1 LQIGFKKPMSTVIE
15 VENLGK
21 KYIIS
26 HQGEQR
32 YTALRDVITDGAKKL
47 VTRKRKPVP
56 KYEEFWALRNV
67 SFKVEREE
75 RIGIIGKNGAGKTTI
90 LKIIS
95 RVTTPSEGIVKIKG
109 KVSSLLEVGT
119 GFHPELTGRENIFL
133 NGAILGMTR
142 SEIKRRFDE
151 IVQFAEVEQ
160 FLDTPVK
167 RYSSGMYVRLAFAVA
182 AHLETEILLVD
193 EVLAVGDAQFQKKC
207 LGKMQDLSKF
217 GKTVLFVSHNLAAIS
232 SLCSRCLRID
242 SGRICEDDK
251 PDIVISNYL
260 NINQISSGGISWD
273 KDKSLFG
280 DREYIIFTSLKIINS
295 EGFIANTIFAE
306 EPFSVELEYVVL
318 KTLTISQLGI
328 KLSNPTGEVI
338 FYSGDVNLASKEIY
352 SRKPGRYKSTCNI
365 PGYLLNQG
373 NYSISLF
380 GHIPGIKMLVNEEP
394 VTNFEVAQSE
404 NIGGYGKQPG
414 IIRPLFKWNIEY
426 LGP

>member
-1 LQIGFKKPMSTVIE
+1 MGTVIE
-15 VENLGK
+15 VKNLGK

-32 YTALRDVITDGAKKL
+32 YTALRDVIADGAKNL
-47 VTRKRKPVP
+47 VTRRRRTIPKR
-56 KYEEFWALRNV
+56 EEFWALRNV
-67 SFKVEREE
+67 SFKVEQED

-90 LKIIS
+90 LKILS

-109 KVSSLLEVGT
+109 KVASLLEVGT

-142 SEIKRRFDE
+142 SEIKKRFSE
-151 IVQFAEVEQ
+151 IVEFAEVEQ

-207 LGKMQDLSKF
+207 LEKMGDLSKV
-217 GKTVLFVSHNLAAIS
+217 GKTLLFVSHNLAAVS
-232 SLCSRCLRID
+232 SLCNRCLRID
-242 SGRICEDDK
+242 SGKICEDDK
-251 PDIVISNYL
+251 PDVVISNYL
-260 NINQISSGGISWD
+260 NIHQISSGLVSWD
-273 KDKSLFG
+273 KDKSPFG
-280 DREYIIFTSLKIINS
+280 DKEYIEFISLKIINS
-295 EGFIANTIFAE
+295 EGFIANTVFAE
-306 EPFSVELEYVVL
+306 ESFFIEIEYIIL

-328 KLSNPTGEVI
+328 KLSNPTGEII
-338 FYSGDVNLASKEIY
+338 FYSGDVNLSSKEIY

-394 VTNFEVAQSE
+394 VINFEVAQKE

-414 IIRPLFKWNIEY
+414 IIRPLFEWNIEY
-426 LGP
+426 LGT